1 MKDLI
6 SYHLLEK
13 KRKQLSQLKHLPSEL
28 KDYLSAPLVKPNTPI
43 GQIEFL
49 VLDFETTGL
58 DIKKD
63 RIVSLGY
70 TLIKDLHIV
79 LSESRHI
86 VVNPKQTMDEKNV
99 TIHELTDDEVSQG
112 VKVSRMMQHLLS
124 IMKGRVLVVHFDQ
137 IERNFI
143 NKCSAQLY
151 GVDTL
156 PFQLLD
162 TLKIESNKRR
172 KIQNFVDGKS
182 LRLFN
187 LIEQYNLPRYK
198 AHHAMQ
204 DAISTAEL
212 FLAQVAAMG
221 KNSHSKFKELL

>member
-6 SYHLLEK
+6 RYHLLEK
-13 KRKQLSQLKHLPSEL
+13 KRKKLSQHKNLPRAL
-28 KDYLSAPLVKPNTPI
+28 KDYLSIPLVKPNTPL

-70 TLIKDLHIV
+70 TLIKDLHIA
-79 LSESRHI
+79 LSKSRHI
-86 VVNPKQTMDEKNV
+86 VVNPKQTMDEQNV
-99 TIHELTDDEVSQG
+99 AIHELTDDEVSQG
-112 VKVSRMMQHLLS
+112 VKVSSMMQHLLS

-151 GVDTL
+151 DIDPL

-162 TLKIESNKRR
+162 TLKIESDKQQ
-172 KIQNFVDGKS
+172 KTQGFVNGKS

-187 LIEQYNLPRYK
+187 LIQQYNLPRYK

-212 FLAQVAAMG
+212 FLAQIASMK